1 MPASAIVYVVDDD
14 EDVRRALARL
24 LRGFGHDVRVFGS
37 AEDFETAQETADC
50 LILDV
55 RLPGMSGHQLCE
67 RLRERAVR
75 LPIVL
80 ITGDSY
86 VKGDV
91 SESAET
97 PVITKPFDDTT
108 LMAAIAQAMAST
120 AAERPRHA
128 H

>member
-1 MPASAIVYVVDDD
+1 MLLVWLPIDAKFPI
-14 EDVRRALARL
+14 EDYQRL
-24 LRGFGHDVRVFGS
+24 I
-37 AEDFETAQETADC
+37 AAQETADC

-67 RLRERAVR
+67 RLRQRPVR

-86 VKGDV
+86 VKTDV

-108 LMAAIAQAMAST
+108 LMAAIAQAMAATSV
-120 AAERPRHA
+120 ERPRHA